1 MNCQFMVY
9 QNWEQWSLEKAQ
21 EESYLIERL
30 RYVLLLPSE
39 DTMQLKEEDKVK
51 WSSPLLFPKVKVTA
65 PLTAKQH
72 KHVFFAEEKT
82 QVI

>member
-51 WSSPLLFPKVKVTA
+51 
-65 PLTAKQH
+65 
-72 KHVFFAEEKT
+72 
-82 QVI
+82 